1 MRWMENISKWTITNK
16 EKDQLIS
23 ALTPELVLLR
33 TKAEISQE
41 ELAALIGISRQTYG
55 AIERGSRRM
64 SWNTF
69 LSLVLFYDC
78 NQKTHQMLRTI
89 KAIPQEIM
97 KRFNVGEEITTK
109 EINLDAFLG
118 DGAKIVMDSLDEQA
132 IRSIRTM
139 IMVEYARCT
148 STPGEVVVKSFDG
161 MNFTTTPYDDS
172 DAEKALKAI
181 KERSKNH
188 EQYGG

>member
-1 MRWMENISKWTITNK
+1 MENISKWTITNK
-16 EKDQLIS
+16 EKEQLIS

-181 KERSKNH
+181 KERNKNH